1 MLYPLRLILGG
12 PVESA
17 GECPGIAV
25 ERCRLAANHRMAR
38 VAEIITMTAM
48 AMAIEPA
55 VEPARAKPLIGL
67 VDVGGL
73 V

>member
-25 ERCRLAANHRMAR
+25 PRFRLAASHRMAR
-38 VAEIITMTAM
+38 VADIMTMTAM

-55 VEPARAKPLIGL
+55 VEPARAKPLIRL
-67 VDVGGL
+67 VDVSAS

>member
-25 ERCRLAANHRMAR
+25 ERFRLAASHRMAR

-73 V
+73 L